1 MVDALQ
7 EVCRVVVPG
16 GIVVDLRPISA
27 RYRLEVV
34 TDTVATAVA
43 EIEAYEARDD
53 DNAADAAVEHAVSQ
67 GWLLQGGGVQ
77 FDFEF
82 YWDTVVEMRAFAETS
97 RRIRRAGLDYTELEE
112 QRRRLSHPPEPAAR
126 FRCHR
131 PMMLKHYRKTQ
142 SRTPA
147 CTL

>member
-1 MVDALQ
+1 MVNALQ

-16 GIVVDLRPISA
+16 GIVVDLRPMSA
-27 RYRLEVV
+27 RYRLAVV
-34 TDTVATAVA
+34 TETRATAVA
-43 EIEAYEARDD
+43 EIEAYEAQED

-67 GWLLQGGGVQ
+67 GWLLPGGGFQ

-82 YWDTVVEMRAFAETS
+82 YWDTVVEMKAFAETS
-97 RRIRRAGLDYTELEE
+97 RRIRRAGLDYAELEE
-112 QRRRLSHPPEPAAR
+112 QRRRLSHAAEPAAR

-142 SRTPA
+142 SRTPPR
-147 CTL
+147 TL

>member
-7 EVCRVVVPG
+7 EVCQVVVPG
-16 GIVVDLRPISA
+16 GIVVDLRPMSG

-34 TDTVATAVA
+34 TDAVATAVA
-43 EIEAYEARDD
+43 EIEAYEAQDD
-53 DNAADAAVEHAVSQ
+53 DNAADAAVEHAVAR
-67 GWLLQGGGVQ
+67 GWLLPGGGVQ

-82 YWDTVVEMRAFAETS
+82 YWDTVVEMKAFAETS
-97 RRIRRAGLDYTELEE
+97 RRIRRAGLDYAELEE
-112 QRRRLSHPPEPAAR
+112 KRRGMSRSAEPAAR

-147 CTL
+147 RTL